1 MANSWNYIFENV
13 QDKIYNFKIRL
24 EQFTDKTK
32 KAKKYWLI
40 GTELSYI
47 TNANRY
53 CLSFYLCQ
61 KYVV

>member
-24 EQFTDKTK
+24 EQFTDQTK

-40 GTELSYI
+40 GIELSYM
-47 TNANRY
+47 TNGK
-53 CLSFYLCQ
+53 SSQ
-61 KYVV
+61 K